1 MACWTLVWIVT
12 NIMSDNFFSLI
23 EAAHRCYPDRV
34 IIETEDGSQY
44 RGRDLMASSGRYAT
58 VLAQLG
64 VGRGDRVVV
73 QAEKS
78 VQSLFFYL
86 GCLRA
91 GVVYVPLNTAYRLG
105 ELTYFLGDARPKL
118 VIGPPQSKEDMESL
132 TDATVLTLNEKGEG
146 SLLDALAT
154 VSSEAPVVAVA
165 ANDIAVI
172 IYTSGTT
179 GRSKGAMITHRNL
192 SSNARILV
200 DYWAFSDR
208 DVLLHALPIFHI
220 HGLFVATHTALVSG
234 AKILWQRKFDPKTVI
249 AELSRCSVLMGV
261 PTFYTRLLAE
271 PSFTR
276 DAVRN
281 MRLFISGSAPLLL
294 DTFSEF
300 EARTGQRILERYG
313 MSEAGMIT
321 SNPLQGVRVGGT
333 VGLPLPGNDVRIADD
348 QDHPL
353 PGGKAGGIQ
362 IKGENVFAGYW
373 QMPDKTKEEFTA
385 DGWFKTGDV
394 GVFDEAGYLSIIGRA
409 KDLIISGGYNVYPK
423 EIELVL
429 DALPGVLESAVIGV
443 PHPDFG
449 EAVIAV
455 LVLLKGAQLS
465 EQDVVAQMK
474 VQLANYKIPKRVH
487 FVAELPRNAMGKVQK
502 NILREEF
509 LRISHVVNKATS

>member
-1 MACWTLVWIVT
+1 
-12 NIMSDNFFSLI
+12 
-23 EAAHRCYPDRV
+23 
-34 IIETEDGSQY
+34 
-44 RGRDLMASSGRYAT
+44 
-58 VLAQLG
+58 
-64 VGRGDRVVV
+64 
-73 QAEKS
+73 
-78 VQSLFFYL
+78 
-86 GCLRA
+86 
-91 GVVYVPLNTAYRLG
+91 
-105 ELTYFLGDARPKL
+105 
-118 VIGPPQSKEDMESL
+118 
-132 TDATVLTLNEKGEG
+132 
-146 SLLDALAT
+146 
-154 VSSEAPVVAVA
+154 
-165 ANDIAVI
+165 
-172 IYTSGTT
+172 
-179 GRSKGAMITHRNL
+179 L

-234 AKILWQRKFDPKTVI
+234 AKILWQRKFDPKRVI
-249 AELSRCSVLMGV
+249 AELPRCSVLMGV

-281 MRLFISGSAPLLL
+281 MRLFISGSAPLML

-321 SNPLQGVRVGGT
+321 SNPLQGARVGGT
-333 VGLPLPGNDVRIADD
+333 VGLPLPGNDVRIVDD

-353 PGGKAGGIQ
+353 PVGKAGGIQ

-455 LVLLKGAQLS
+455 LVLHEGAQLS
-465 EQDVVAQMK
+465 EQDVVAKMK

-487 FVAELPRNAMGKVQK
+487 LVAELPRNAMGKVQK

-509 LRISHVVNKATS
+509 SRIPHDVTKATT

>member
-1 MACWTLVWIVT
+1 
-12 NIMSDNFFSLI
+12 MSENFFSLI
-23 EAAHRCYPDRV
+23 ETAHRSHPDRV
-34 IIETEDGSQY
+34 ILETEDGRQY
-44 RGRDLMASSGRYAT
+44 RGQDLISSSGRYAT
-58 VLAQLG
+58 LLAGLG
-64 VGRGDRVVV
+64 VRCADRVVV

-86 GCLRA
+86 ACLRA
-91 GVVYVPLNTAYRLG
+91 GAVYVPLNTAYRRG
-105 ELTYFLGDARPKL
+105 ELTHFLGDAQPKL
-118 VIGPPQSKEDMESL
+118 VIAPPQSPAEIKSL
-132 TDATVLTLNEKGEG
+132 TDATVLTLNEEGEG
-146 SLLDALAT
+146 SLADALACIT
-154 VSSEAPVVAVA
+154 SEAPVTAVA
-165 ANDIAVI
+165 ANDTAVI

-192 SSNARILV
+192 SSNARVLV

-220 HGLFVATHTALVSG
+220 HGLFVANHTALVSG
-234 AKILWQRKFDPKTVI
+234 AKIVWLRKFDPKRVI
-249 AELSRCSVLMGV
+249 AALPQCSVLMGV

-276 DAVRN
+276 DAMRN

-294 DTFSEF
+294 ETFSEF

-321 SNPLQGVRVGGT
+321 SNPLEGLRVGGT
-333 VGLPLPGNDVRIADD
+333 VGVPLPGNAVRIADD
-348 QDHPL
+348 RDRPL
-353 PGGKAGGIQ
+353 PDGEAGGIQ

-373 QMPDKTKEEFTA
+373 QMPEKTKEEFTA

-394 GVFDEAGYLSIIGRA
+394 GVFGKAGYLSIIGRA

-429 DALPGVLESAVIGV
+429 DALPGVLESAVIGI

-449 EAVIAV
+449 EAVTAV
-455 LVLLKGAQLS
+455 LVLRKGAKLS
-465 EQDVVAQMK
+465 EPDVVAQVK
-474 VQLANYKIPKRVH
+474 TQLANYKIPKRVH
-487 FVAELPRNAMGKVQK
+487 IVENLPRNAMGKVQK

-509 LRISHVVNKATS
+509 SN